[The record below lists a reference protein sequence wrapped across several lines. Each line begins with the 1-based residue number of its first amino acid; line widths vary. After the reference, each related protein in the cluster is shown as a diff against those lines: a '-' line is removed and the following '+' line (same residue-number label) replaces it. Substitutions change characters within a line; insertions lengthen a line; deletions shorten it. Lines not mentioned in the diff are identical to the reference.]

1 MADTRNNDVPTPR
14 PAAVEPSAGAALLKL
29 ALEAGPLVVFFVGNA
44 KFGIFPATAAF
55 MVAMVV
61 ALGASWMMTRKL
73 PIMPLVGAIFVLIFG
88 GLTLILQ
95 DELFIKLKP
104 TIVNLLF
111 AAILFGGL
119 IMRRPLL
126 KPLLGAALT
135 LDDRGWDLLT
145 RRWAIFFVVL
155 AILNEVV
162 WRGFSTEFWISFKL
176 FGIMPLTLLFGIAQM
191 PLIRR
196 HMPAEPAASA

>member
-1 MADTRNNDVPTPR
+1 MADIRNTDAPTKPTT
-14 PAAVEPSAGAALLKL
+14 AAEPSAGSALIKL
-29 ALEAGPLVVFFVGNA
+29 ALEAGPLVVFFVGNP
-44 KFGIFPATAAF
+44 KFGIFHATAAF
-55 MVAMVV
+55 MVAMVA
-61 ALGASWMMTRKL
+61 ALGVSWAMTRKL
-73 PIMPLVGAIFVLIFG
+73 PIMPLVGAIFVVIFG

-95 DELFIKLKP
+95 DDLFIKLKP

-111 AAILFGGL
+111 ATILFGGL
-119 IMRRPLL
+119 VMRRPLL

-135 LDDRGWDLLT
+135 LDDRGWDILT

-191 PLIRR
+191 PLIKR
-196 HMPAEPAASA
+196 HMPAEA

>member
-1 MADTRNNDVPTPR
+1 MADIRNTDAPTKPTT
-14 PAAVEPSAGAALLKL
+14 AAEPSAGSALIKL

-44 KFGIFPATAAF
+44 KFGIFHATAAF
-55 MVAMVV
+55 MVAMVA
-61 ALGASWMMTRKL
+61 ALGVSWAMTRKL
-73 PIMPLVGAIFVLIFG
+73 PIMPLVGAIFVVIFG

-95 DELFIKLKP
+95 DDLFIKLKP

-111 AAILFGGL
+111 ATILFGGL
-119 IMRRPLL
+119 VMRRPLL

-135 LDDRGWDLLT
+135 LDDRGWDILT

-176 FGIMPLTLLFGIAQM
+176 FGIMPLTLLFGIAQI
-191 PLIRR
+191 PLIKR
-196 HMPAEPAASA
+196 HMPAEA

>member
-1 MADTRNNDVPTPR
+1 MADIRNNDAPTKT
-14 PAAVEPSAGAALLKL
+14 PAAEPSAASALIKL
-29 ALEAGPLVVFFVGNA
+29 ALEAGPLVVFFIGNA
-44 KFGIFPATAAF
+44 KFGIYHATAAF

-61 ALGASWMMTRKL
+61 ALAASWAMTRKL
-73 PIMPLVGAIFVLIFG
+73 PIMPLVGAIFVVIFG

-126 KPLLGAALT
+126 KPLLGAALS
-135 LDDRGWDLLT
+135 LDDRGWDILT

-191 PLIRR
+191 PLIKR
-196 HMPAEPAASA
+196 HMPAEA

>member
-1 MADTRNNDVPTPR
+1 MTDTRNDNAPNR
-14 PAAVEPSAGAALLKL
+14 PAAAAEASAGSALLKL

-55 MVAMVV
+55 MVAMVA
-61 ALGASWMMTRKL
+61 ALGASWVMTRKL

-95 DELFIKLKP
+95 DDLFIKLKP

-135 LDDRGWDLLT
+135 LDDRGWDILT

-155 AILNEVV
+155 AILNEAV

-191 PLIRR
+191 PLIKR
-196 HMPAEPAASA
+196 HMPADA

>member
-1 MADTRNNDVPTPR
+1 MTEIRNDNAPTK
-14 PAAVEPSAGAALLKL
+14 AEPSAGGALLKL
-29 ALEAGPLVVFFVGNA
+29 LLEAGPLVVFFVGNA
-44 KFGIFPATAAF
+44 RFGIFTATAAF
-55 MVAMVV
+55 MVAMVA
-61 ALGASWMMTRKL
+61 ALAASWAMTRKL
-73 PIMPLVGAIFVLIFG
+73 PIMPLVGAVFVVIFG

-111 AAILFGGL
+111 AAILAGGL
-119 IMRRPLL
+119 VMKRPLL

-135 LDDRGWDLLT
+135 LDDRGWEILT

-176 FGIMPLTLLFGIAQM
+176 FGIMPLTLAFGIAQM
-191 PLIRR
+191 PLIKR
-196 HMPAEPAASA
+196 HMPPETAG

>member
-1 MADTRNNDVPTPR
+1 MADIRNTDAPTKPTT
-14 PAAVEPSAGAALLKL
+14 AAEPSAGSALIKL

-44 KFGIFPATAAF
+44 KFGIFHATAAF
-55 MVAMVV
+55 MVAMVA
-61 ALGASWMMTRKL
+61 ALGVSWAMTRKL
-73 PIMPLVGAIFVLIFG
+73 PIMPLVGAIFVVIFG

-95 DELFIKLKP
+95 DDLFIKLKP

-111 AAILFGGL
+111 ATILFGGL
-119 IMRRPLL
+119 VMRRPLL

-135 LDDRGWDLLT
+135 LDDRGWDILT

-191 PLIRR
+191 PLIKR
-196 HMPAEPAASA
+196 HMPAEA

>member
-1 MADTRNNDVPTPR
+1 MADIRNDNAPR
-14 PAAVEPSAGAALLKL
+14 PTAAAEPSAGGALLKL
-29 ALEAGPLVVFFVGNA
+29 VLEAGPLVVFFVGNA

-61 ALGASWMMTRKL
+61 ALGASWAMTRKL
-73 PIMPLVGAIFVLIFG
+73 PIMPLVGAVFVLIFG

-119 IMRRPLL
+119 ILRRPLL

-135 LDDRGWDLLT
+135 LDDRGWDILT

-176 FGIMPLTLLFGIAQM
+176 FGIMPLTLVFGIAQM
-191 PLIRR
+191 PLIKR
-196 HMPAEPAASA
+196 HMPADA

>member
-1 MADTRNNDVPTPR
+1 MADIRNTDAPTKPTT
-14 PAAVEPSAGAALLKL
+14 AAESSAGSALIKL

-44 KFGIFPATAAF
+44 KFGIFHATAAF
-55 MVAMVV
+55 MVAMVA
-61 ALGASWMMTRKL
+61 ALGVSWAMTRKL
-73 PIMPLVGAIFVLIFG
+73 PIMPLVGAIFVVIFG

-95 DELFIKLKP
+95 DDLFIKLKP

-111 AAILFGGL
+111 ATILFGGL
-119 IMRRPLL
+119 VMRRPLL

-135 LDDRGWDLLT
+135 LDDRGWDILT

-191 PLIRR
+191 PLIKR
-196 HMPAEPAASA
+196 HMPAEA